1 MYGQNNYWRETQRP
15 VRFFF
20 LDARIVIFIGL
31 ALIHARLWTLI
42 LLLTAAIVMLM
53 LEKRGINPG
62 QLPRHVRNWLA
73 GPVCKARHRSDLR
86 TPVPLFADQFQ

>member
-1 MYGQNNYWRETQRP
+1 MYGQTNYWRETHRP

-31 ALIHARLWTLI
+31 ALVHARLWTLI

-53 LEKRGINPG
+53 LEKRGIDPG
-62 QLPRHVRNWLA
+62 QLPRHVRSWLA
-73 GPVCKARHRSDLR
+73 GPVCRARHRSDLR
-86 TPVPLFADQFQ
+86 TPVQLFADGFG

>member
-1 MYGQNNYWRETQRP
+1 MYGQTNYWRETQRP

-31 ALIHARLWTLI
+31 TLIHARLWTLV

-62 QLPRHVRNWLA
+62 QLPRHVRSWLA
-73 GPVCKARHRSDLR
+73 GPVCRARHRSDLR
-86 TPVPLFADQFQ
+86 TPIPLFADRFQ

>member
-1 MYGQNNYWRETQRP
+1 MYGQTNYWRETQRP

-73 GPVCKARHRSDLR
+73 GPVCRARHRSDLR
-86 TPVPLFADQFQ
+86 TPVPLFADRFQ